1 MFDQEEDFM
10 VNIQN
15 FGNDIFSRPSIGKS
29 LGYVPYDFP
38 KIDTELLIKEY
49 NYVPKQPVEEKGV
62 KKGFWERLFLNKKGS

>member
-1 MFDQEEDFM
+1 
-10 VNIQN
+10 
-15 FGNDIFSRPSIGKS
+15 